1 MRSFAAQDFI
11 HLPPLGEAGT
21 LSLVEELENVA
32 RRERL
37 SPDAL
42 QAMTRLIASTDDL
55 KQRIRARERSGS
67 MADPRARAADRQLD
81 DAWGALQSWLLGWTK
96 LPEEAHSRVL
106 HARSVYNGLFPKG
119 LQFLTLDFKDEW
131 TESQNR
137 LDRIAYD
144 RWDVVI
150 QDLGGGAFL
159 HALHA
164 AHAAYGAALHITGQS
179 STPEPDALVRKAL
192 EQTHM
197 SLRDYVAQV
206 AAMVRRDDPSTVA
219 AATKLLAPL
228 NAREFDDDVTE
239 VSRRAVM

>member
-21 LSLVEELENVA
+21 LTLIEELEAVA
-32 RRERL
+32 RTHKL

-42 QAMTRLIASTDDL
+42 TAMTRLISSIDDL

-67 MADPRARAADRQLD
+67 LADPRARAADRNLD

-96 LPEEAHSRVL
+96 LPEDSHSRVL
-106 HARSVYNGLFPKG
+106 HARAVYSGLFPKG

-137 LDRIAYD
+137 LERIRYD
-144 RWDVVI
+144 RWDAVI
-150 QDLGGGAFL
+150 GDLGGTPFL
-159 HALHA
+159 QALAA
-164 AHAAYGAALHITGQS
+164 AHTAYGAALHITGAA

-206 AAMVRRDDPSTVA
+206 AAMVRRDDATTVDA
-219 AATKLLAPL
+219 AAKLLAPL
-228 NAREFDDDVTE
+228 TAREFDDDVTE
-239 VSRRAVM
+239 VSRSAVV